1 MRFLGAPFALVGHAS
16 RFAMTD
22 FAAARRHMVDGQ
34 VRPADIT
41 DIRITSAMLDVPRE
55 SFVPDKV
62 KALAYLDLDLGL
74 GAAGAATRCLMK
86 PMVLAKLI
94 QALEIE
100 ATDKALIVG
109 AATGYSAAVIA
120 RMAGEVVALEQDEGL
135 VRIATTALSGAANVK
150 VVAGPLPAGHAAGA
164 PYDAILVEGAVE
176 ALPDAFRA
184 QLKDGGR
191 LVCILGT
198 APGGSAMLYRRSGH
212 ELGGRPIFDA
222 AAALLPGFAKAA
234 EFAF

>member
-1 MRFLGAPFALVGHAS
+1 
-16 RFAMTD
+16 MTD

-41 DIRITSAMLDVPRE
+41 DIRITSAMMDVPRE

-74 GAAGAATRCLMK
+74 DHGLGAAGAASRCLMK

-94 QALEIE
+94 HALEIE
-100 ATDKALIVG
+100 ATDKVLIVG

-120 RMAGEVVALEQDEGL
+120 RMAGEVIALEQDEGL
-135 VRIATTALSGAANVK
+135 ARIGTSALSGMPNVN
-150 VVAGPLPAGHAAGA
+150 VVTGPLPAGYASAA

-176 ALPDAFRA
+176 ALPDALRT

-191 LVCILGT
+191 LVCVLGT